1 MQVTEELLWLC
12 KAPPQKMHSA
22 RLPLCVGV
30 HLYTKHF
37 WVSGEKLFF
46 ILLLYSRVTRA
57 ASCEIMGAALLY
69 YLWKSWPW
77 KIPFS
82 FKYFAREFRTSRLL
96 ALHMGAVSKDFG
108 PSPLKR

>member
-1 MQVTEELLWLC
+1 
-12 KAPPQKMHSA
+12 MHSA

-30 HLYTKHF
+30 HSYYEAFLGFRRKT
-37 WVSGEKLFF
+37 FF